1 MNYLGKATLGKGLLK
16 RQELPVAA
24 WGGTILIRE
33 LTAAEVENVRALA
46 SVAVKNGQIAD
57 NSALGTFSRTL
68 IAAGWINEDGSRVLT
83 DEEADLL
90 ADESNQVVEDIADAI
105 SKLSGLTKAAAGDA
119 EKN

>member
-16 RQELPVAA
+16 QEPLTVEA
-24 WGGTILIRE
+24 WGGSILIRE
-33 LTAAEVENVRALA
+33 LTGAEVERVRVIAA
-46 SVAVKNGQIAD
+46 TAVKNGIVAD
-57 NSALGTFSRTL
+57 NSALGTFGRAL

-90 ADESNQVVEDIADAI
+90 ADESNQVLELISGAI
-105 SKLSGLTKAAAGDA
+105 SKLSGLTKAAADDA